1 MREFSVP
8 AVSDDPGD
16 ANLTDA
22 IYRFGD
28 NEPETVLF
36 AVKDA
41 DGWEDVTAGEALARI
56 RALAGGLIR
65 AGVEPGQRVG
75 LMSGTRLEWT
85 LCDYAIASAGAVPV
99 PIYETSS
106 AEQVAWILSDSE
118 AVAAICETDQH
129 AETIAAVRG
138 ETPGLGPVWQI
149 DRGGLDDL
157 ARSGSD
163 IDAAAIDERRGTLT
177 RSSLATVIYTSGT
190 TGRPKGCQLT
200 HGNCLG
206 DLHAIVPNLPE
217 LFGPD
222 GSTLLFLPLAH
233 VFARAV
239 QIACVFSR
247 TKMAYCRDTKQ
258 LVPDLQSF
266 RPTFLLSV
274 PRVFE
279 KVYNTAKQ
287 QAGASSAKAR
297 IFALAESTAVAWSRA
312 TTDQAAASPLLR
324 ARHALFDRLVYSKMR
339 AAVGGNMHYAVSSG
353 GPLGDRLGHFFRGA
367 GITVLEAYGMTECI
381 AVTFNW
387 PHALRVGSVGQPVPG
402 TTIRIAADGEVLARG
417 PSIFAGYWHN
427 DAGTADTFDGEFLKT
442 GDLGEL
448 DDRGFLWITG
458 RKKELIVTAG
468 GKNVAPAVLEDR
480 LRAHALVSQ
489 CMVVGDNRP
498 FIAALVTIDED
509 ALRTWAEEHGKSP
522 SVTDLVD
529 DGDLRAEIQRGVDDA
544 NQAVSK
550 AESIRSFTILSR
562 DFTEDSGEI
571 TPTLKLKR
579 NVVTKNRADD
589 IEALYQS

>member
-8 AVSDDPGD
+8 AQPDEPGD

-22 IYRFGD
+22 IYRLGVD
-28 NEPETVLF
+28 EPQTVLF
-36 AVKDA
+36 AVPGGE
-41 DGWEDVTAGEALARI
+41 GWVDVTAGEALSRI
-56 RALAGGLIR
+56 RALAGGLVN
-65 AGVEPGQRVG
+65 AGVEPGQRVA

-85 LCDYAIASAGAVPV
+85 LCDYAIASVGAVTVPV
-99 PIYETSS
+99 YETSS
-106 AEQVAWILSDSE
+106 AEQVAWILADSE
-118 AVAAICETDQH
+118 AVAAVCETDSH
-129 AETIAAVRG
+129 ATTIAAVRS
-138 ETPGLGPVWQI
+138 ETPDLGAVWQI
-149 DRGGLDDL
+149 DQGGLDDL
-157 ARSGSD
+157 ARSGAG
-163 IDAAAIDERRGTLT
+163 IDAAVIDQRRATLT

-200 HGNCLG
+200 HGNCLS
-206 DLHAIVPNLPE
+206 DLHAIVPNLPD
-217 LFGPD
+217 LFGPE

-239 QIACVFSR
+239 QIACVSSR
-247 TKMAYCRDTKQ
+247 TKMAYCGDTKR
-258 LVPDLQSF
+258 LVSDLQSF

-287 QAGASSAKAR
+287 QAGGSPTTAR
-297 IFALAESTAVAWSRA
+297 LFALAEATAVAWSRA
-312 TTDQAAASPLLR
+312 TTDQAGASPLLR
-324 ARHALFDRLVYSKMR
+324 ARHALFDRLVYAKMR
-339 AAVGGNMHYAVSSG
+339 AAVGGNMQYAVSSG

-402 TTIRIAADGEVLARG
+402 TTIRIGADGEVMARG
-417 PSIFAGYWHN
+417 PSIFTGYWHN
-427 DAGTADTFDGEFLKT
+427 DAGTAEAFDGEFLKT
-442 GDLGEL
+442 GDIGEL

-480 LRAHALVSQ
+480 LRAHALISQ
-489 CMVVGDNRP
+489 CMVVGDDRP
-498 FIAALVTIDED
+498 FIAALVTLDED
-509 ALRTWAEEHGKSP
+509 AFGPWSAEHGKSAA
-522 SVTDLVD
+522 VADMVD
-529 DGDLRAEIQRGVDDA
+529 DRDLRAEIQRAVDDA
-544 NQAVSK
+544 NLAVSK
-550 AESIRSFTILSR
+550 AESIRSFTILGR
-562 DFTEDSGEI
+562 DFTEESGEI

-579 NVVTKNRADD
+579 TIVGKNRTADID
-589 IEALYQS
+589 ALYGP

>member
-8 AVSDDPGD
+8 AVSDEPGD

-22 IYRFGD
+22 IFRLGD
-28 NEPETVLF
+28 REPATALF
-36 AVKDA
+36 AVRGD
-41 DGWEDVTAGEALARI
+41 DGWEDISAGDALARI
-56 RALAGGLIR
+56 RSLAGGLIS
-65 AGVEPGQRVG
+65 AGVEPGQRVA

-85 LCDYAIASAGAVPV
+85 LCDYAIASAGAVTV

-106 AEQVAWILSDSE
+106 SEQVAWILSDSG

-129 AETIAAVRG
+129 AAAIAAVRSDV
-138 ETPGLGPVWQI
+138 PDLGPVWQI
-149 DRGGLDDL
+149 DQDGLDDL
-157 ARSGSD
+157 ARSGTD
-163 IDAAAIDERRGTLT
+163 VGAAVIDQRRATLS

-200 HGNCLG
+200 HGNCLS
-206 DLHAIVPNLPE
+206 DLHAIIPNLPE
-217 LFGPD
+217 LFGPQ

-233 VFARAV
+233 VFARAI
-239 QIACVFSR
+239 QIACVASR

-258 LVPDLQSF
+258 LVPDLRSF

-279 KVYNTAKQ
+279 KIYNTAKQ
-287 QAGASSAKAR
+287 QAGASPATAR

-312 TTDQAAASPLLR
+312 TTDQGGASPLLR
-324 ARHALFDRLVYSKMR
+324 ARHGLFDRLVYAKLR

-353 GPLGDRLGHFFRGA
+353 GPLGERLGHFFRGA

-402 TTIRIAADGEVLARG
+402 TTIRIADDGEVTAQG

-427 DAGTADTFDGEFLKT
+427 DAGTADTFDGQFLKT

-509 ALRTWAEEHGKSP
+509 AFGSWAKEHGKP
-522 SVTDLVD
+522 GSVADVVD
-529 DGDLRAEIQRGVDDA
+529 DPDLRAEVQRAVDDA
-544 NQAVSK
+544 NLAVSK
-550 AESIRSFTILSR
+550 AESIRSFTILAH

-579 NVVTKNRADD
+579 SVVTKNRAEEID
-589 IEALYQS
+589 ALYSH

>member
-8 AVSDDPGD
+8 AASDDPGD

-22 IYRFGD
+22 IYRLAD
-28 NEPETVLF
+28 DEPGTVLF
-36 AVKDA
+36 AVKGA

-56 RALAGGLIR
+56 RALAGGLIS

-85 LCDYAIASAGAVPV
+85 LCDYAIASAGAVTV

-118 AVAAICETDQH
+118 AVAAVCETDHH
-129 AETIAAVRG
+129 AETIAAVRP

-157 ARSGSD
+157 ARSGGD
-163 IDAAAIDERRGTLT
+163 IDAAAIDERRATLT

-217 LFGPD
+217 LFGPE

-233 VFARAV
+233 VFARAI

-258 LVPDLQSF
+258 LVPDLRSF

-287 QAGASSAKAR
+287 QAGASSTKAR

-312 TTDQAAASPLLR
+312 TTDQAGASPLLR
-324 ARHALFDRLVYSKMR
+324 ARHTLFDRLVYARMR
-339 AAVGGNMHYAVSSG
+339 AAVGGNMQYAVSSG

-427 DAGTADTFDGEFLKT
+427 DAGTAETFDGEFLKT

-509 ALRTWAEEHGKSP
+509 ALGTWATDHGKSP
-522 SVTDLVD
+522 AVADLVD
-529 DGDLRAEIQRGVDDA
+529 DGDLRAEIQRAVDDA

-550 AESIRSFTILSR
+550 AEAIRSFTILSR

-579 NVVTKNRADD
+579 NVVAKNRADD
-589 IEALYQS
+589 IDALYRS